1 MGLCYTPLPFFVMTS
16 IMALFMPFN
25 EIYCIQDLEE
35 VEGDA
40 PEIIELRKAMI
51 DMAADGDGAGS
62 NSEIGVEKISIRSA
76 VILNLGHSASLD
88 FEYFYTSIPET
99 RFS

>member
-1 MGLCYTPLPFFVMTS
+1 
-16 IMALFMPFN
+16 
-25 EIYCIQDLEE
+25 
-35 VEGDA
+35 
-40 PEIIELRKAMI
+40 MI
-51 DMAADGDGAGS
+51 DMAADGDDVGS